1 MYSIKNYNLPVVK
14 RLLFIVPNLPFFI
27 PKIEVNAELQT

>member
-14 RLLFIVPNLPFFI
+14 RLLFIASNLPFFI
-27 PKIEVNAELQT
+27 PKIEINAEKQT